1 MENNNWLE
9 WAVRLQA
16 LAQNGLAYDPAP
28 FDRERYEEIRDI
40 AVQMLEAPSGL
51 PKDRVKELFAGEEGY
66 QTPKIDTR
74 AAIFKEDKV
83 LLVQELNGL
92 WALPGGWCDVQESI
106 LSNTIK
112 EVKEETGFEVEV
124 RRLVAV
130 LDKRKNNQSN
140 TALRVIKHFV
150 LCDYVSGDFV
160 ANSETLEARY
170 FSLDQLPELSQNK
183 TTEKQ
188 IQLCYQA
195 SKVEHWEAV
204 FD

>member
-1 MENNNWLE
+1 MKEEAWLE

-16 LAQNGLAYDPAP
+16 IAQNGLAYDPAV

-40 AVQMLEAPSGL
+40 ASQMMSAASGI
-51 PKDRVKELFAGEEGY
+51 PKSVVTDLFASEDGY

-74 AAIFKEDKV
+74 AAIFQEDKI
-83 LLVQELNGL
+83 LLVQEANGL

-112 EVKEETGFEVEV
+112 EVKEETGFDVKDK
-124 RRLVAV
+124 RLVAV
-130 LDKRKNNQSN
+130 HDKRKNNQAN

-150 LCDYVSGDFV
+150 LCHYISGSFQ
-160 ANSETLEARY
+160 ANSETLDAKY
-170 FSLDQLPELSQNK
+170 FELNQLPELSQNK

-188 IQLCYQA
+188 IRLCYEA
-195 SKVEHWEAV
+195 YKAKYWETV

>member
-1 MENNNWLE
+1 M
-9 WAVRLQA
+9 
-16 LAQNGLAYDPAP
+16 
-28 FDRERYEEIRDI
+28 
-40 AVQMLEAPSGL
+40 
-51 PKDRVKELFAGEEGY
+51 
-66 QTPKIDTR
+66 
-74 AAIFKEDKV
+74 
-83 LLVQELNGL
+83 
-92 WALPGGWCDVQESI
+92 QESI

-112 EVKEETGFEVEV
+112 EVKEETGFEVEA

>member
-1 MENNNWLE
+1 MENDNWLE

-51 PKDRVKELFAGEEGY
+51 PKDRVRELFAGEEGY

-112 EVKEETGFEVEV
+112 EVKEETGFEVEA

>member
-112 EVKEETGFEVEV
+112 EVKEETGFEVEA

>member
-51 PKDRVKELFAGEEGY
+51 PKDRVRELFAGEKGY

-112 EVKEETGFEVEV
+112 EVKEETGFEVEA

>member
-1 MENNNWLE
+1 MENDNWLE

-112 EVKEETGFEVEV
+112 EVKEETGFEVEA

>member
-1 MENNNWLE
+1 MENDNWLE

-51 PKDRVKELFAGEEGY
+51 PKNRVRELFAGEEGY

-112 EVKEETGFEVEV
+112 EVKEETGFEVEA

>member
-1 MENNNWLE
+1 MENDNWLE

-51 PKDRVKELFAGEEGY
+51 PKDRVRELFAGEEGY

-112 EVKEETGFEVEV
+112 EVKEETGFEVKA

-130 LDKRKNNQSN
+130 LDKGKNNQSN
-140 TALRVIKHFV
+140 TAWRVIKHFV
-150 LCDYVSGDFV
+150 LCDYVSGHFI
-160 ANSETLEARY
+160 ANSETLEVRY
-170 FSLDQLPELSQNK
+170 FALDQLPELSQNK

-195 SKVEHWEAV
+195 SKVEQWETV

>member
-1 MENNNWLE
+1 MENDNWLE

-51 PKDRVKELFAGEEGY
+51 PKDRVRELFAGEEGY

-112 EVKEETGFEVEV
+112 EVKEETGFEVKA

-130 LDKRKNNQSN
+130 LDKGKNNQSN
-140 TALRVIKHFV
+140 TAWRVIKHFV
-150 LCDYVSGDFV
+150 LCDYVSGHFI
-160 ANSETLEARY
+160 ANSETLEVRY
-170 FSLDQLPELSQNK
+170 FALDQLPELSQNK

-195 SKVEHWEAV
+195 SKVEHWETV

>member
-1 MENNNWLE
+1 MKNDNWLE

-51 PKDRVKELFAGEEGY
+51 PKDRVRELFAGEKGY

-112 EVKEETGFEVEV
+112 EVKEETGFEVEA

>member
-1 MENNNWLE
+1 MENDNWLE

-51 PKDRVKELFAGEEGY
+51 PKDRVRELFAGEKGY

-112 EVKEETGFEVEV
+112 EVKEETGFEVEA